1 MYYSLRP
8 KQRPSLWEPASVSN
22 CLEKTKQTKNLESV
36 VVSWLCVSLGKLG
49 PHFPDQPL
57 SHSSRSIW
65 AVGDILLKRR
75 RWKWSLFLRVLRK
88 LVRSVWC
95 CTSAPALLHQRT
107 CVAAYVL
114 DHLVGTSSN
123 WATAPPAHTGSPPPA
138 VLTPGH
144 MSVQLFLQVHL
155 YHLSWKLGGTSSWC
169 KFQSVPLLTLA
180 NSSFSLFPLLC
191 VHLLFPG
198 ACSLDI
204 RTRHGNESSC
214 RVCNQLSQLL
224 KGKSLKFPLFFPSIL
239 PFIY

>member
-8 KQRPSLWEPASVSN
+8 KQRPSLWEPAPVSN

-49 PHFPDQPL
+49 PHFPDHPL

-65 AVGDILLKRR
+65 AVGDILLKR
-75 RWKWSLFLRVLRK
+75 WKVEVKPLPSCAQKVGAERVVLY
-88 LVRSVWC
+88 
-95 CTSAPALLHQRT
+95 QRT

-123 WATAPPAHTGSPPPA
+123 WATAPPAHTGCPPPA
-138 VLTPGH
+138 VLTLGH

-155 YHLSWKLGGTSSWC
+155 YHLSWSLGGTSSWC

-198 ACSLDI
+198 AHSLDI